1 MSTLVPP
8 ILQYRG
14 PWFSALHLPD
24 QAFLDALGDKM
35 PFAFLMYNTATDQ
48 PGASLPAQQ
57 TGRGSFNAPEG
68 AYITHLVASDSQAAG
83 FMAQFFDSERQVLW
97 NADPIFFGNGFG
109 SAQKPYYLKRP
120 YRVPANGLIQSKITN
135 LATAAALIQ
144 IVAWGVR
151 D

>member
-1 MSTLVPP
+1 MSVPP

-14 PWFSALHLPD
+14 PYTSTLYLPD
-24 QAFLDALGDKM
+24 LTFLDALGEKM
-35 PFAFLMYNTATDQ
+35 PFAFLFFNTATDQ

-68 AYITHLVASDSQAAG
+68 AYITHLVASCSQAAG
-83 FMAQFFDSERQVLW
+83 FMAQFFDSERQVLF

-109 SAQKPYYLKRP
+109 SAQKPFYLFRP

-144 IVAWGVR
+144 IVGWGVR